1 MQLLLTPKILKRLRR
16 ELRRAGE
23 REIGGL
29 LMGEHVHDE
38 VFRVVDLSVQR
49 AGGTE
54 ACFIRDPANHKA
66 QLDKFFART
75 GGDYTRFNY
84 LGEWHSH
91 PTFEALPS
99 PKDIRTMQS
108 LVSDPAVGVN
118 FLVLLV
124 ARLSIEKQIEATA
137 MAFTPVAS
145 PTIIPIS
152 AEASNQNGQKQGF
165 YGWLRSVFRL

>member
-1 MQLLLTPKILKRLRR
+1 MQLLLTHTILERLRR

-29 LMGEHVHDE
+29 LMGEHVRDE

-54 ACFIRDPANHKA
+54 ACFIRDPARHKA
-66 QLDKFFART
+66 QLDSFFART

-91 PTFEALPS
+91 PTFDALPS
-99 PKDIRTMQS
+99 SKDIGTMQS
-108 LVSDPAVGVN
+108 LVSEPAVGVN

-137 MAFTPVAS
+137 TVFTPTAS
-145 PTIIPIS
+145 PAAVPIS
-152 AEASNQNGQKQGF
+152 AEDSTQDGQKQGF
-165 YGWLRSVFRL
+165 YKWLRNVFRL

>member
-1 MQLLLTPKILKRLRR
+1 MQLLLTPQILKRLRR

-29 LMGEHVHDE
+29 LMGEQVRDE

-54 ACFIRDPANHKA
+54 ACFIRDPASHKA

-91 PTFEALPS
+91 PSFEAVPS
-99 PKDIRTMQS
+99 SKDIRTMQS
-108 LVSDPAVGVN
+108 LVCDPAVGVN
-118 FLVLLV
+118 FLVLMV
-124 ARLSIEKQIEATA
+124 TRLSVGTAIEVTA
-137 MAFTPVAS
+137 MAFTPTAS
-145 PTIIPIS
+145 PTVVPIS
-152 AEASNQNGQKQGF
+152 AETSSQNGQKQGF
-165 YGWLRSVFRL
+165 YRWLRNVFRL

>member
-1 MQLLLTPKILKRLRR
+1 MQLLLMPKILKRLRR

-23 REIGGL
+23 RETGGL
-29 LMGEHVHDE
+29 LMGEHVRDQ
-38 VFRVVDLSVQR
+38 VFRVMDISVQQT
-49 AGGTE
+49 GGTE
-54 ACFIRDPANHKA
+54 ACFIRDPASHKTH
-66 QLDKFFART
+66 LDKFFART

-91 PTFEALPS
+91 PTFEAVAS
-99 PKDIRTMQS
+99 SKDIRTMQS

-137 MAFTPVAS
+137 MAFKPGAPPIVV
-145 PTIIPIS
+145 PIS
-152 AEASNQNGQKQGF
+152 AEVSSQSGQKQRL
-165 YGWLRSVFRL
+165 YGWLRNVFRL